1 MGCLHM
7 LTIYQLVIWIWPIH
21 STTIYNPNT
30 ETEKGMER
38 ALTVVGRQH
47 LGIQGWVTF
56 SVSNRSFFS
65 ASPIFL

>member
-1 MGCLHM
+1 M

-21 STTIYNPNT
+21 STTIYNHSNT

-47 LGIQGWVTF
+47 LQLWPFI
-56 SVSNRSFFS
+56 SYKY
-65 ASPIFL
+65 L